1 MSRLRCGS
9 SSRACSAG
17 LVLALLALVFL
28 PGSARAATDDENLT
42 GLVYLASG
50 APLSSTPWA
59 NTTPFAVWVAHGGT
73 WSAAW
78 RYPPSPAWYTTSG
91 GAYSIV
97 LPAAEKDVR
106 WSNGDPYRVEFDASA
121 IFGSPLVQNA
131 TSHGTGDPGKI
142 SPAGNVDNVLV
153 WTSTD
158 NWQRWDVVLLTLPDL
173 SISPSELTVTPSAP
187 LEDAV
192 VRVNATVRNLG
203 SRDAT
208 DAAVRF
214 TDGAPPSGPPIGPD
228 SIVPLIP
235 PGGFAYVEVAWTAR
249 PAGSHRICASAD
261 PDNRIVE
268 SDESNNVAC
277 VDVTVTPGPVTR
289 PDYVPYRP
297 QPLPPLR
304 AGLARRV
311 PLSVEVRNQGNA
323 SATAAATVA
332 FFNETTPATP
342 FATFSVSPLGP
353 AETSGPFNATW
364 TSPSTPGTYGV
375 VADVDY
381 GNNIAEWNETNN
393 RFAWTI
399 QVVTGPVTSLVVG
412 TPNITAALTYVTSV
426 TSLSFSVLDQSGAGI
441 RNTTYRIDNGTW
453 ENYTATGPFTL
464 AGEGSHYL
472 EWHSEDWTGNVEAV
486 NARVLW
492 VDDTP
497 PSTTLLPAVGPYAVD
512 TLFTLNATDAGSG
525 VAFTRFR
532 IDGGA
537 WTTYTSGFTLGAG
550 DHVIS
555 YRSEDYLGNTEPEKT
570 RNVTVGA
577 PPDWKPLVALVFS
590 LVLALAG
597 AWASRRAPWKGE
609 KGRRALLEAFALTA
623 LPFVVLEAVTGIVS
637 FFTGLLS
644 IPPVLGVGTA
654 VDAGILV
661 AGLAVAGYRGTK
673 ARTPEPKVLAR

>member
-9 SSRACSAG
+9 FSWACSAG
-17 LVLALLALVFL
+17 LALALLALALV
-28 PGSARAATDDENLT
+28 PSVARAATDDENLT

-59 NTTPFAVWVAHGGT
+59 DTTPFAVWVAHGGN

-78 RYPPSPAWYTTSG
+78 RYPPSPSWYTTSG
-91 GAYSIV
+91 GAYSLV
-97 LPAAEKDVR
+97 LPAAQKDVR

-131 TSHGTGDPGKI
+131 TSHGTGDPGEF
-142 SPAGNVDNVLV
+142 SPVGSVDNVLV

-158 NWQRWDVVLLTLPDL
+158 NWQRWDVVILTLPDL

-203 SRDAT
+203 NRDAA
-208 DAAVRF
+208 DVAVRF
-214 TDGAPPSGPPIGPD
+214 TDGAPPSGTPIGPD
-228 SIVPLIP
+228 SVVPLIP
-235 PGGFAYVEVAWTAR
+235 PAGFAYVEVAWTAR
-249 PAGSHRICASAD
+249 PAGSHRLCASAD
-261 PDNRIVE
+261 PDHRIVE
-268 SDESNNVAC
+268 SDEGNNVAC

-311 PLSVEVRNQGNA
+311 PLSVEVRNQGNT
-323 SATAAATVA
+323 SAATAATVA
-332 FFNETTPATP
+332 FFNETTPAAP
-342 FATFSVSPLGP
+342 FATFSVSPLAP
-353 AETSGPFNATW
+353 AQASSPFNATW

-375 VADVDY
+375 EVDVDY
-381 GNNIAEWNETNN
+381 GNNLAEWNETNN

-399 QVVTGPVTSLVVG
+399 QVVTGPVTSLVLG
-412 TPNITAALTYVTSV
+412 APNVTAALTYVTST
-426 TSLSFSVLDQSGAGI
+426 TSLSFSVLDQGGAGI

-453 ENYTATGPFTL
+453 VNYTATGSFTL
-464 AGEGSHYL
+464 ATEGPHYL
-472 EWHSEDWTGNVEAV
+472 EWRSEDRAGNVEGM

-497 PSTTLLPAVGPYAVD
+497 PTTTLLPAAGPYAVD
-512 TLFTLNATDAGSG
+512 TVFTLNATDAGSG
-525 VAFTRFR
+525 VAATQFR
-532 IDGGA
+532 VDGGA
-537 WTTYTSGFTLGAG
+537 WTTYTGGFTLGAG
-550 DHVIS
+550 DHVIG
-555 YRSEDYLGNTEPEKT
+555 YRSVDRLINTEAEKT

-590 LVLALAG
+590 LFLALAG
-597 AWASRRAPWKGE
+597 AWSSRRAPWKGG
-609 KGRRALLEAFALTA
+609 KGMQAALIAFALTA
-623 LPFVVLEAVTGIVS
+623 LPFVVLEAATGVAS
-637 FFTGLLS
+637 LFTNMLS

-654 VDAGILV
+654 VDSTILAV
-661 AGLAVAGYRGTK
+661 GLAVAIYRAAK
-673 ARTPEPKVLAR
+673 ARAPDI